1 MVRRIKFVLL
11 LFQIP
16 ISIHL
21 LDSGNK
27 LKCPELFYLLR
38 ISGLPSSK
46 VAGKTGIRQIIFIY
60 FYILLVKSYGSYINC
75 WCLCNKCWS
84 EKHGIYFV
92 TSEDFT
98 QRIFFSLYMSVYMCV
113 CTHIY
118 NPSMQPKLFLYHT
131 PTTTYH
137 VFYGNILNLYNSLVL
152 WKWCLILKIL
162 KHPQE
167 KKKRKKSWYHV

>member
-1 MVRRIKFVLL
+1 MPRIILFSQDFWLAFKQGSWKDWNQTNRFHLL
-11 LFQIP
+11 LYLTSKILWELHKLLMLVQQVLIWKTR
-16 ISIHL
+16 HL
-21 LDSGNK
+21 FCDFGRLYSENI
-27 LKCPELFYLLR
+27 LF
-38 ISGLPSSK
+38 
-46 VAGKTGIRQIIFIY
+46 FIY
-60 FYILLVKSYGSYINC
+60 VC
-75 WCLCNKCWS
+75 
-84 EKHGIYFV
+84 IYV
-92 TSEDFT
+92 
-98 QRIFFSLYMSVYMCV
+98 CV

-167 KKKRKKSWYHV
+167 KKKKKSWYHV